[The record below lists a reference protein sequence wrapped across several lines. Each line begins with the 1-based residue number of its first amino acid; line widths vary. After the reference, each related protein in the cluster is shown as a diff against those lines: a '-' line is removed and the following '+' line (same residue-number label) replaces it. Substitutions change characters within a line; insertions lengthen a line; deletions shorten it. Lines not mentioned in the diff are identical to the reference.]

1 MSKTKIKNVIVC
13 YEKILISRFHGN
25 VLIYFNTIQYSAAN
39 TAQKNEVFHVFAH
52 IYYRNPQWKTP
63 CFAQ

>member
-13 YEKILISRFHGN
+13 YEKILISPFHGN

-39 TAQKNEVFHVFAH
+39 TAQKNEVFHVFPR

-63 CFAQ
+63 CFA

>member
-13 YEKILISRFHGN
+13 YGKSLINPFHGN

-63 CFAQ
+63 CFA